1 LTISSFFKELAI
13 AAGGVAVILFI
24 LHQFDKFSHL
34 PPFSWSCWLLF
45 VAFSQAVFFF
55 GLRAA
60 QSTNRHDFTNAS
72 MGFIFFKMM
81 LSVGFVFIYVKLTQP
96 TDALFIIPFFIN
108 YLCFTIFET
117 RFMILLGKMRPKRR
131 VKEGSGV

>member
-1 LTISSFFKELAI
+1 MTISNFLKELVI

-45 VAFSQAVFFF
+45 VAFSKAVFFF
-55 GLRAA
+55 GLQAA
-60 QSTNRHDFTNAS
+60 RSPNRLDFTNVS

-81 LSVGFVFIYVKLTQP
+81 LSVGFVFVFVKLSKP
-96 TDALFIIPFFIN
+96 PNALFIIPFFIN
-108 YLCFTIFET
+108 YFCFTIFET
-117 RFMILLGKMRPKRR
+117 RFMIRLGKIRPQRPAKSTNE
-131 VKEGSGV
+131 V

>member
-1 LTISSFFKELAI
+1 MTISKFFKELAI

-34 PPFSWSCWLLF
+34 PPFSWSCWLFFVLF
-45 VAFSQAVFFF
+45 SMAVFFF
-55 GLRAA
+55 GLKAA
-60 QSTNRHDFTNAS
+60 RSSNRHDFTNAS

-81 LSVGFVFIYVKLTQP
+81 LSVGFVFVFVKLNKP
-96 TDALFIIPFFIN
+96 PDALFIIPFFIN

-117 RFMILLGKMRPKRR
+117 RFMIQLGKIRPQRPAKQTS
-131 VKEGSGV
+131 EA

>member
-1 LTISSFFKELAI
+1 MTISSFLKELII

-24 LHQFDKFSHL
+24 LHQFDKYSHL

-45 VAFSQAVFFF
+45 IAFSQAVFFF

-60 QSTNRHDFTNAS
+60 RSTNRHDFTNVS

-81 LSVGFVFIYVKLTQP
+81 LSVGFVFIYVKLIEP
-96 TDALFIIPFFIN
+96 PDALFIIPFFIN
-108 YLCFTIFET
+108 YLCFTVFET
-117 RFMILLGKMRPKRR
+117 RFMILLGKMRPKRPAR
-131 VKEGSGV
+131 KPSEA